1 MGLVTH
7 DMTPNI
13 GTEVAA
19 PREILLGG
27 SRAGELRALLEAR
40 GVLVFRG
47 LALTKDEQRVL
58 AATLGDVLAMGD
70 EGIQPISLD
79 KTKNATA
86 DYLRGSFYW
95 HIDGASDDIP
105 TRASIL
111 TAVTLSPEGGDTLF
125 CNTYAAYDA
134 LSDDEKRRFDKLKVI
149 HSLETSQY
157 YVTPEPSYAE
167 LMRWRTYAPKVHPLV
182 WTHRSGRKSLVLG
195 MTASHIVD
203 MPLDEG
209 RGLLC
214 RLRDEATRPENI
226 YTHKWTPGD
235 TIIWDN
241 TGVMHR
247 VTPYAID
254 SGRMMHR
261 TTLAGEEPLA

>member
-1 MGLVTH
+1 
-7 DMTPNI
+7 MTPKVGSEVDI
-13 GTEVAA
+13 AREVLLRGTYAQ
-19 PREILLGG
+19 
-27 SRAGELRALLEAR
+27 ELRTLLEAR

-47 LALTKDEQRVL
+47 LALTKDEQRVF
-58 AATLGDVLAMGD
+58 ARTLGDVLSMGD

-79 KTKNATA
+79 KEKNATA

-125 CNTYAAYDA
+125 CNTYTAYDA
-134 LSDDEKRRFDKLKVI
+134 LSDDDKVKFEKLKVV

-167 LMRWRTYAPKVHPLV
+167 LMRWRTYPPKIHPLV

-203 MPLDEG
+203 VPLADG

-214 RLRDEATRPENI
+214 RLRDEATRADNI
-226 YTHKWTPGD
+226 YVHKWTPGD
-235 TIIWDN
+235 TIMWDN

-254 SGRMMHR
+254 SGRMMNR
-261 TTLAGEEPLA
+261 TTLAGEEPLV

>member
-1 MGLVTH
+1 MALVTR
-7 DMTPNI
+7 DLTPNI
-13 GTEVAA
+13 GTEVELA
-19 PREILLGG
+19 RERLLDGAHA
-27 SRAGELRALLEAR
+27 SELRELLEAR

-47 LALTKDEQRVL
+47 LALSKDEQRVF
-58 AATLGDVLAMGD
+58 AATLGEVLRMGD

-79 KTKNATA
+79 PAKNATA

-111 TAVTLSPEGGDTLF
+111 TAQTLSPAGGDTQF
-125 CNTYAAYDA
+125 ANTYTAYDA
-134 LSDDEKRRFDKLKVI
+134 LSDEEKRAFERLEVV

-157 YVTPEPSYAE
+157 YITPEPSYLE
-167 LMRWRTYAPKVHPLV
+167 LLRWRSYAPKIHPLV

-195 MTASHIVD
+195 ATASHVVD

-209 RGLLC
+209 RGLLI
-214 RLRDEATRPENI
+214 RLRDQATRPDNV
-226 YTHKWTPGD
+226 YTHKWTVGD
-235 TIIWDN
+235 TLIWDN

-261 TTLAGEEPLA
+261 TTLMGEETLA